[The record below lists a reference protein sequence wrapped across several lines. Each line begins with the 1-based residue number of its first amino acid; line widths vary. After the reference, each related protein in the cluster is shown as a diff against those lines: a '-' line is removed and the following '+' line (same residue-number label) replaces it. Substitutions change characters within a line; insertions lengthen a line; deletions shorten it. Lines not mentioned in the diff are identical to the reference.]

1 MKYQNTVVFFIIP
14 LALLSIPSL
23 LENVQAQTNSTN
35 ETSPPQQTQNIN
47 LTAQALMKVNIFELK
62 DTLMKAKLAII
73 DGHHLEALTD
83 VRNVE
88 TQLLLVKPSPTKIL
102 TDMHKAI
109 YAIARSDIDKSLD
122 TLTKI
127 QLDILKAE
135 NQILKAAVANPQVMQ
150 QVKAAVANPQ
160 VMQQFDTAEPN
171 ANEEEDSTGTEEISK
186 GTEEDATGIQ
196 EEDSTD
202 KMQQFD
208 TAEPNTNE
216 EEYFTGTEEIST
228 STEEED
234 PLDRMQQFDTAESN
248 TNE

>member
-1 MKYQNTVVFFIIP
+1 MKHQNTVVYFIIP

-88 TQLLLVKPSPTKIL
+88 TQLLLIKPSPTKIL

-122 TLTKI
+122 TLTRI

-150 QVKAAVANPQ
+150 QVKAAVA
-160 VMQQFDTAEPN
+160 
-171 ANEEEDSTGTEEISK
+171 ILK
-186 GTEEDATGIQ
+186 
-196 EEDSTD
+196 
-202 KMQQFD
+202 
-208 TAEPNTNE
+208 
-216 EEYFTGTEEIST
+216 
-228 STEEED
+228 
-234 PLDRMQQFDTAESN
+234 
-248 TNE
+248 

>member
-109 YAIARSDIDKSLD
+109 YALATSDIDKS
-122 TLTKI
+122 
-127 QLDILKAE
+127 
-135 NQILKAAVANPQVMQ
+135 
-150 QVKAAVANPQ
+150 
-160 VMQQFDTAEPN
+160 
-171 ANEEEDSTGTEEISK
+171 
-186 GTEEDATGIQ
+186 
-196 EEDSTD
+196 
-202 KMQQFD
+202 
-208 TAEPNTNE
+208 
-216 EEYFTGTEEIST
+216 
-228 STEEED
+228 
-234 PLDRMQQFDTAESN
+234 
-248 TNE
+248 